1 MSKLNTLLN
10 IQQSLTAEQ
19 IRRQNEVLVNTSI
32 DNNVE
37 IKKLYKQLNETNA
50 VNKEILKNQIKEA
63 KHTEE
68 QKFYKAFVFKISE
81 ILDGVTEIK
90 DSILKY
96 HFYRITL
103 NGTTDEIDNVI
114 EKLDE
119 LSDKQRAREI
129 YKKVEMFTK
138 ELMSFSGAY
147 NNTKFPKLTSLSN
160 DYKTLEASLPTKPN
174 FQSNGRD
181 IKKGKI
187 TFWLFFHSVGT
198 IASFM
203 LALNSH
209 VILLYIFSFWFGSGV
224 IREIKQFSMANT
236 YLKDLAL
243 YNTAMAD
250 FENRKKQ
257 INDLLKNHEIH
268 SYIEMINRE
277 YPDYLTSAEELE
289 KIETKFY
296 KKWGIKNY

>member
-19 IRRQNEVLVNTSI
+19 IRKQNEVLINTSI

-50 VNKEILKNQIKEA
+50 VNREILKNQIKEA
-63 KHTEE
+63 KQIEE

-81 ILDGVTEIK
+81 IVDSITEIK
-90 DSILKY
+90 DPILKY
-96 HFYRITL
+96 HFNSIAL
-103 NGTTDEIDNVI
+103 NGTSDEIDNVI

-119 LSDKQRAREI
+119 ISDKQSAREI
-129 YKKVEMFTK
+129 YKKVEKLSK
-138 ELMSFSGAY
+138 ELMPLSEVY
-147 NNTKFPKLTSLSN
+147 NNSKFPKLTSLSD
-160 DYKTLEASLPTKPN
+160 DYKALEASLRQKPN
-174 FQSNGRD
+174 FQSNGRE

-187 TFWLFFHSVGT
+187 TFWLIFHSVGT

-224 IREIKQFSMANT
+224 IREIKQFGMANT
-236 YLKDLAL
+236 YLKDLDL
-243 YNTAMAD
+243 YTVAMAD
-250 FENRKKQ
+250 FEKRNKK
-257 INDLLKNHEIH
+257 IDDLLKNHEIH
-268 SYIEMINRE
+268 SYIETLNRE
-277 YPDYLTSAEELE
+277 YPDYSYYAKELE
-289 KIETKFY
+289 KIEMKFY
-296 KKWGIKNY
+296 KKWDN